1 MKRIGTDRPARS
13 LLSLAL
19 AGCLALGSGAA
30 LAQSSAATIRGHVHA
45 DSAPAA
51 GATVTAVNT
60 ATGLRRSVRVSGEGR
75 YTLAGLPPGTY
86 RVEVDANGQTASR
99 ELTVQVGQTATVDLG
114 VGGLPEGAPTGEATT
129 LEAVQVTAQ
138 AAVETRTSEVA
149 SYVTQ
154 KQIQALPQNTRN
166 FLAFADT
173 APGVQFITDA
183 SGNTRIRSGAQSANA
198 VNVFIDGV
206 GQKNYVT
213 TGGISGQDTSRGNP
227 FPQSAIGEYK
237 VITQNYKA
245 EFDQLSSAAIVAA
258 TRSGSNEFEGS
269 FFWDRTS

>member
-1 MKRIGTDRPARS
+1 TGVQTC
-13 LLSLAL
+13 AL
-19 AGCLALGSGAA
+19 P
-30 LAQSSAATIRGHVHA
+30 IW
-45 DSAPAA
+45 
-51 GATVTAVNT
+51 
-60 ATGLRRSVRVSGEGR
+60 
-75 YTLAGLPPGTY
+75 
-86 RVEVDANGQTASR
+86 VEVQANGQGASR

-114 VGGLPEGAPTGEATT
+114 VGGLPEAGPAGEATT
-129 LEAVQVTAQ
+129 METVQVTAQ

-227 FPQSAIGEYK
+227 FPQSAIG
-237 VITQNYKA
+237 
-245 EFDQLSSAAIVAA
+245 
-258 TRSGSNEFEGS
+258 
-269 FFWDRTS
+269 